1 MPNKKEKNGYLSGS
15 FVMLV
20 GAVVLLS
27 RVSCARRREDNGSRG
42 SFRRYRDAGADF
54 YRQLGGP
61 RNRSNPSLPK
71 CAIGSLDRKII
82 GGKRFSDASFDLH
95 ETLGEVKKTTG
106 INLVRSGAQD
116 RKCVLRPVLF
126 LPGFLSRF
134 HFLIDS
140 ASVSFLIFLS

>member
-1 MPNKKEKNGYLSGS
+1 MPYEKEKNGYLSGS

-42 SFRRYRDAGADF
+42 SFRRYGDAGADF

-95 ETLGEVKKTTG
+95 DTLEEVKK
-106 INLVRSGAQD
+106 NERDKSLSGAGF
-116 RKCVLRPVLF
+116 KTENVFSALF
-126 LPGFLSRF
+126 CFALDF
-134 HFLIDS
+134 
-140 ASVSFLIFLS
+140 